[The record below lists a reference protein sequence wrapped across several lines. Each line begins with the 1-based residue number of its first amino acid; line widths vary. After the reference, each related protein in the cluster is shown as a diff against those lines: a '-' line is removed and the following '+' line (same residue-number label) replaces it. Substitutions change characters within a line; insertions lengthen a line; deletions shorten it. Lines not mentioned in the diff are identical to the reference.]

1 MLKINQKQLSSLKA
15 FEMNTG
21 VNYDGGEVVLYRIGL
36 SEDDSGFIGSS
47 VMNFSSQMRVKIK
60 KPLITERLF

>member
-1 MLKINQKQLSSLKA
+1 
-15 FEMNTG
+15 MNTG